1 MIYEKKLNSPLNITW
16 NQLSMKKY
24 WLDERFYYYF
34 FTRYP
39 ILARSGVRYVYKE
52 NGNTLAQDL
61 EPEHITFSADEK
73 KAYISLQVQCFVIEG
88 TTR

>member
-1 MIYEKKLNSPLNITW
+1 MESII
-16 NQLSMKKY
+16 
-24 WLDERFYYYF
+24 DEEILIRWTFLLLLF
-34 FTRYP
+34 FVTRYP

>member
-1 MIYEKKLNSPLNITW
+1 MESYI
-16 NQLSMKKY
+16 
-24 WLDERFYYYF
+24 DEEILIRWTFLLLLLLF
-34 FTRYP
+34 FLIRYP

-88 TTR
+88 TSR

>member
-1 MIYEKKLNSPLNITW
+1 MESYI
-16 NQLSMKKY
+16 
-24 WLDERFYYYF
+24 DEEILIRWTFLLLF
-34 FTRYP
+34 FFFIRYP

>member
-1 MIYEKKLNSPLNITW
+1 
-16 NQLSMKKY
+16 MKKY
-24 WLDERFYYYF
+24 WLDERFYYYYF
-34 FTRYP
+34 FIRYP

-61 EPEHITFSADEK
+61 EPEHITFRADEK